1 MNSKQDLPVGW
12 DADRVRTV
20 ATHYEE
26 QSSDQAVAEDT
37 AASLNWSRKSGG
49 SSPSTAPDRR
59 PAGADSPS

>member
-1 MNSKQDLPVGW
+1 MNTKQDLPIGW

-37 AASLNWSRKSGG
+37 AASKVTMEIPTELV
-49 SSPSTAPDRR
+49 PEVRR
-59 PAGADSPS
+59 LLAEHGA

>member
-1 MNSKQDLPVGW
+1 MNTKQDLPIGW

-37 AASLNWSRKSGG
+37 AASKVTMEIPTELI
-49 SSPSTAPDRR
+49 PEVRR
-59 PAGADSPS
+59 LLAKHGA